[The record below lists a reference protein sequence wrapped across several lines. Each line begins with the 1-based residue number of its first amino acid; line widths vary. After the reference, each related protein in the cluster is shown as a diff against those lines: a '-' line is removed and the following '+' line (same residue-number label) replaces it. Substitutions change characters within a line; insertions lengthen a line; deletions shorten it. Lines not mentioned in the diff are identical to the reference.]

1 MAVPNAVVPTV
12 PVLFALTVMLL
23 GMSVVAVVI
32 IFEADRTIDRLEQ
45 QIQDQRDYYKEMDEI
60 FEEEIQ
66 EEKINEDDPDWVSQ
80 AGDPL
85 MINDIRFGG
94 K

>member
-1 MAVPNAVVPTV
+1 MAVPNAIDPTV
-12 PVLFALTVMLL
+12 PALFALTVMLI
-23 GMSVVAVVI
+23 GMFVIAVVI
-32 IFEADRTIDRLEQ
+32 IAEADRTIDRLEQ